1 MVISDARRTL
11 APACTHRR
19 TSGRLW
25 STRSTRAASST
36 FLPTL
41 LDHDAA
47 GGGPHCAPISM
58 SGRQPAL
65 TVDTASSPWPVA
77 STSNLVAPSPRRF
90 RRATAQGADLPRSAS
105 LGSRSRVRSPNAVD
119 DELLHPLRG
128 AAQRLGIAPG
138 ASASSSSLAST
149 TTAGSGY
156 GTDSAYGTLDEYDD
170 SQGEEA
176 DGTCGDEASWT
187 ARQAPGW
194 RDRVEQSF
202 QTRARRRV
210 QAVLDAEGWSRRAG
224 AVARRYSGGALPGE
238 DDTTAPP
245 SPDLA
250 GDDRPFSYSYGEHS
264 AFASSESLASSPTSP
279 STPSSRSSPEPS
291 EYGGDADSGALQ
303 ISLTQKRHFLLGD
316 SPPRALLLSRRHTL
330 PRRKTSREGL
340 PSSESG
346 RRSNARLECD
356 STFTSRGPSN
366 AVKSKREAVR
376 TPLATTAACLTVA
389 VSAVSAL
396 APFALVT
403 PISPVHLRRAG
414 TATEAALEIT
424 NAIFAPF
431 LTEPTTL
438 GVALAAGNLYL
449 LVSLERTSSVRSP
462 LRKALTLAFL
472 WIAIVS
478 LRAALS
484 HLLGRSVGWAFPRL
498 LSTSAIHEPAA
509 GTPLSLVS

>member
-1 MVISDARRTL
+1 
-11 APACTHRR
+11 
-19 TSGRLW
+19 
-25 STRSTRAASST
+25 
-36 FLPTL
+36 
-41 LDHDAA
+41 
-47 GGGPHCAPISM
+47 M
-58 SGRQPAL
+58 SGWQPAL
-65 TVDTASSPWPVA
+65 TVDTTGSRRPVA
-77 STSNLVAPSPRRF
+77 STSNLVAPSPRRV
-90 RRATAQGADLPRSAS
+90 RRASITRGADLPRSAS
-105 LGSRSRVRSPNAVD
+105 LGSRSRVRLPNPVD
-119 DELLHPLRG
+119 DDLLHPLRG

-176 DGTCGDEASWT
+176 DGICGDEASWT

-224 AVARRYSGGALPGE
+224 VAARRYSGALPGE

-264 AFASSESLASSPTSP
+264 AFASSESVASSPTSP

-291 EYGGDADSGALQ
+291 EYGGDAESAALQ
-303 ISLTQKRHFLLGD
+303 ISLTQKRHFLLGV

-330 PRRKTSREGL
+330 PRRKTSREAL
-340 PSSESG
+340 PPSESS
-346 RRSNARLECD
+346 RRQNARLECD

-366 AVKSKREAVR
+366 TVKSKREAVR
-376 TPLATTAACLTVA
+376 APLATTAACLTIA
-389 VSAVSAL
+389 VSSASAL
-396 APFALVT
+396 APFAFVT
-403 PISPVHLRRAG
+403 PISAVHLRRAG
-414 TATEAALEIT
+414 TAAEAAVEIA

-431 LTEPTTL
+431 LTEPTIL
-438 GVALAAGNLYL
+438 GVALAAANLYL
-449 LVSLERTSSVRSP
+449 LGSLERTSNLRS
-462 LRKALTLAFL
+462 LMRKALALAIL
-472 WIAIVS
+472 WTTIVS
-478 LRAALS
+478 LRALLS

-509 GTPLSLVS
+509 GTPFSLVASLPTRGS